1 MPTYISE
8 QEVSLTKPELVNIGE
23 RIRNLRRA
31 SNLTQGE
38 LAERADLA
46 KSFISQLERD
56 QVSISLDNLIEILRV
71 LNVSVSDFFHETA
84 AEKVVYETQERTAL
98 EGTGAEKLELLIP
111 GGTNRQMEAALVE
124 LLPGQKTRPVKPFQG
139 EAFGFILKGMLT
151 LRFGG
156 EKHTAHVGDSFYFS
170 GEREHVL
177 ENTSGR
183 PVEFLWVTTPPMF

>member
-1 MPTYISE
+1 
-8 QEVSLTKPELVNIGE
+8 VKIGE
-23 RIRNLRRA
+23 RIRNLRLA
-31 SNLTQGE
+31 SDLTQEE

-71 LNVSVSDFFHETA
+71 LNITVSDFFRETA
-84 AEKVVYETQERTAL
+84 VEKVVYETPDRTAL
-98 EGTGAEKLELLIP
+98 EETGAERLELLIP
-111 GGTNRQMEAALVE
+111 GGTNRKMEAALVE
-124 LLPGQKTRPVKPFQG
+124 LLPGQKTYPVKPFQG
-139 EAFGFILKGMLT
+139 EAFGFILKGILT

-170 GEREHVL
+170 GQREHVL